1 MLVLFAS
8 LWSVRYLSFARRCY
22 VRKIKTDQRE
32 GRKVQAKLGWAMG
45 SAHAHHFPS
54 LSFFFLLLGFRLP
67 FSPVLQEEEEEERQP
82 SLVLG

>member
-1 MLVLFAS
+1 
-8 LWSVRYLSFARRCY
+8 
-22 VRKIKTDQRE
+22 
-32 GRKVQAKLGWAMG
+32 MG